1 MEPFF
6 GKSLEA
12 GRVALSRQ
20 VSNLAQPQ
28 FLHLEDGTPPPQ
40 YGPEDRK
47 SPSQESA
54 RHRAAPLSPL
64 SSSCGNRRSSPLKFR
79 PTNNIRVGGIGTQ
92 MEREGSALH
101 HVWGCV

>member
-28 FLHLEDGTPPPQ
+28 FLHLEDWITLPAPPPQ

-47 SPSQESA
+47 SSSQESA
-54 RHRAAPLSPL
+54 GHRAAPT
-64 SSSCGNRRSSPLKFR
+64 
-79 PTNNIRVGGIGTQ
+79 PTQRQV
-92 MEREGSALH
+92 
-101 HVWGCV
+101 